1 MKKFLYVFFVGTLFF
16 SSSILHALEVIEIL
30 GGKATQIPIAVM
42 PFKSFGATKN
52 LAKVNSVIKS
62 DLNRSGLFYTL
73 DTRGVSASPNSDK
86 EVNFSQWRSLEAQF
100 LIIGRVDFLQKEK
113 LKVSWSLIDIY
124 KQQTILGGEFVG
136 NKTQIRAIGHKVSDK
151 IYERL
156 TGSKGVFH
164 TKIAF
169 VEKYNN
175 KKFKLNIADYDGY
188 NITSLLDSKM
198 PIISPRWSPD
208 GKNIAYVSF
217 EKQKPII
224 YIQEIATGKRRLL
237 ANFKGNNSAP
247 AWSPDGKRLAIVL
260 TYNTNSQIYL
270 INADGSDVKRLVRS
284 RSITTEPAWSPDG
297 KEIYYTSNQGGG
309 PQIYK
314 FDLES
319 SEVSRVTFEG
329 KYNLYPSLSYD
340 GKLLLYL
347 TQDKGKFKVALQ
359 NLQSKQ
365 VLKLTRGPM
374 DEAPVFAPNG
384 HMILFVYKDYG
395 KPTKIGTVSINGLK
409 IDPLPLGSRQVQEP
423 AWGPAND

>member
-329 KYNLYPSLSYD
+329 KYNLYPNLSYD

-347 TQDKGKFKVALQ
+347 TQDEGKFKVALQ

-365 VLKLTRGPM
+365 VLKLTKGPL

-423 AWGPAND
+423 AWGPIN

>member
-423 AWGPAND
+423 TWGPIND

>member
-208 GKNIAYVSF
+208 GKNIDYVSF

-329 KYNLYPSLSYD
+329 KYNLYPNLSYD

-347 TQDKGKFKVALQ
+347 TQDEGKFKVALQ

-365 VLKLTRGPM
+365 VLKLTKGPL

>member
-329 KYNLYPSLSYD
+329 
-340 GKLLLYL
+340 
-347 TQDKGKFKVALQ
+347 
-359 NLQSKQ
+359 
-365 VLKLTRGPM
+365 
-374 DEAPVFAPNG
+374 
-384 HMILFVYKDYG
+384 
-395 KPTKIGTVSINGLK
+395 
-409 IDPLPLGSRQVQEP
+409 
-423 AWGPAND
+423 

>member
-329 KYNLYPSLSYD
+329 KYNLYPNLSYD

-347 TQDKGKFKVALQ
+347 TQDEGKFKVALQ

-365 VLKLTRGPM
+365 VLKLTRGPL

-395 KPTKIGTVSINGLK
+395 KTTKIGTVSINGLK

>member
-329 KYNLYPSLSYD
+329 KYNLYPNLSYD

-365 VLKLTRGPM
+365 VLKLTRGPL

-395 KPTKIGTVSINGLK
+395 KTTKIGTVSINGLK

-423 AWGPAND
+423 AWGPIND

>member
-329 KYNLYPSLSYD
+329 KYNLYPNLSYD

-347 TQDKGKFKVALQ
+347 TQDEGKFKVALQ

-365 VLKLTRGPM
+365 VLKLTRGPL

-395 KPTKIGTVSINGLK
+395 KTTKIGTVSINGLK

-423 AWGPAND
+423 AWGPIND

>member
-329 KYNLYPSLSYD
+329 KYNLYPNLSYD

-347 TQDKGKFKVALQ
+347 TQDEGKFKVALQ

-365 VLKLTRGPM
+365 VLKLTKGPL

-423 AWGPAND
+423 TWGPIND

>member
-329 KYNLYPSLSYD
+329 KYNLYPNLSYD

-347 TQDKGKFKVALQ
+347 TQDEGKFKVALQ

-365 VLKLTRGPM
+365 VLKLTRGPL

>member
-1 MKKFLYVFFVGTLFF
+1 M
-16 SSSILHALEVIEIL
+16 
-30 GGKATQIPIAVM
+30 
-42 PFKSFGATKN
+42 
-52 LAKVNSVIKS
+52 
-62 DLNRSGLFYTL
+62 
-73 DTRGVSASPNSDK
+73 
-86 EVNFSQWRSLEAQF
+86 
-100 LIIGRVDFLQKEK
+100 
-113 LKVSWSLIDIY
+113 KVSWSLIDVY
-124 KQQTILGGEFVG
+124 KQQTVLSGEYVG
-136 NKTQIRAIGHKVSDK
+136 KEKQIRAIGHKVSDK
-151 IYERL
+151 VYERL

-175 KKFKLNIADYDGY
+175 QKYKLNIADYDGY

-198 PIISPRWSPD
+198 PIISPKWSPD
-208 GKNIAYVSF
+208 GKKIAYVSF
-217 EKQKPII
+217 EKEKPVI
-224 YIQEIATGKRRLL
+224 YIQEIATGKRKLL

-270 INADGSDVKRLVRS
+270 INADGSDVKRLIRS
-284 RSITTEPAWSPDG
+284 RSITTEPSWSPDG

-314 FDLES
+314 FNLES

-340 GKLLLYL
+340 GKLLIYL
-347 TQDKGKFKVALQ
+347 TQDQGNFKVALQ
-359 NLQSKQ
+359 NLQSNQ
-365 VLKLTRGPM
+365 VLKLTKGPL

-384 HMILFVYKDYG
+384 HMVLFVYKDYG
-395 KPTKIGTVSINGLK
+395 KTTKIGTVSINGLK

-423 AWGPAND
+423 AWGPIKN

>member
-329 KYNLYPSLSYD
+329 KYNLYPNLSYD

-347 TQDKGKFKVALQ
+347 TQDEGKFKVALQ

-365 VLKLTRGPM
+365 VLKLTRGPL

-423 AWGPAND
+423 AWGPIN

>member
-395 KPTKIGTVSINGLK
+395 KTTKIGTVSINGLK

-423 AWGPAND
+423 TWGPIND

>member
-329 KYNLYPSLSYD
+329 KYNLYPNLSYD

-347 TQDKGKFKVALQ
+347 TQDEGKFKVALQ

-365 VLKLTRGPM
+365 VLKLTKGPL

>member
-329 KYNLYPSLSYD
+329 KYNLYPNLSYD

-347 TQDKGKFKVALQ
+347 TQDEGKFKVALQ

-365 VLKLTRGPM
+365 VLKLTKGPL

-423 AWGPAND
+423 AWGPIND

>member
-329 KYNLYPSLSYD
+329 KYNLYPNLSYD

-347 TQDKGKFKVALQ
+347 TQDEGKFKVALQ

-365 VLKLTRGPM
+365 VLKLTRGPL

-423 AWGPAND
+423 TWGPIND

>member
-1 MKKFLYVFFVGTLFF
+1 MKKFLYVIFAGILYF
-16 SSSILHALEVIEIL
+16 SSSILHAIEVIEIL
-30 GGKATQIPIAVM
+30 GGKASQIPIAVM
-42 PFKSFGATKN
+42 PFKSFGTTTN
-52 LAKVNSVIKS
+52 LAKVNNVIKG
-62 DLNRSGLFYTL
+62 DLSRSGLFYPL
-73 DTRGVSASPNSDK
+73 DTRGVSSSPNSDK
-86 EVNFSQWRSLEAQF
+86 DVNFSQWKSLEAQF
-100 LIIGRVDFLQKEK
+100 LIIGRVDSLQKEK
-113 LKVSWSLIDIY
+113 VKVSWSLIDIY
-124 KQQTILGGEFVG
+124 KQQTILSGEYVG
-136 NKTQIRAIGHKVSDK
+136 RKTQIRAIGHKVADK

-175 KKFKLNIADYDGY
+175 KKYKLNIADYDGY

-208 GKNIAYVSF
+208 GKKIAYVSF
-217 EKQKPII
+217 EKEKPVI
-224 YIQEIATGKRRLL
+224 YIQEIATGKRKLL

-270 INADGSDVKRLVRS
+270 INTDGTDVKRLVRS
-284 RSITTEPAWSPDG
+284 RAITTEPAWSPDG

-314 FDLES
+314 YNLDE

-340 GKLLLYL
+340 GKLLLFL
-347 TQDKGKFKVALQ
+347 TQDQGKFKVALQ
-359 NLQSKQ
+359 NLKSKQ
-365 VLKLTRGPM
+365 VLKLTKGPL
-374 DEAPVFAPNG
+374 DEAPVFSPNG
-384 HMILFVYKDYG
+384 HMVLFVFKDYG
-395 KPTKIGTVSINGLK
+395 KTTKIGTVSINGLK
-409 IDPLPLGSRQVQEP
+409 IDPLPLGIRQVQEP
-423 AWGPAND
+423 AWGPIKN

>member
-329 KYNLYPSLSYD
+329 KYNLYPNLSYD

-347 TQDKGKFKVALQ
+347 TQDEGKFKVALQ

-365 VLKLTRGPM
+365 VLKLTRGPL

-395 KPTKIGTVSINGLK
+395 KTTKIGTVSINGLK

-423 AWGPAND
+423 AWGPIN